1 MAKTLED
8 ITKTPMSTTLK
19 DHDGAR
25 WMAPEVIEDE
35 SPSKASDAY
44 SFAMSILEMLTEKP
58 PLYEHKR
65 DLTIIRIMAMEGP
78 IRPKRPMAPEVMHWL
93 TNEVWE
99 LLERC
104 WTIEP
109 AARPTMEDL
118 MLDLKEISSPLTM
131 VL

>member
-8 ITKTPMSTTLK
+8 ITNTPMSTTLK

-25 WMAPEVIEDE
+25 WMAPELVEGE
-35 SPSKASDAY
+35 SPSNASDVY

-65 DLTIIRIMAMEGP
+65 DLAIIRIMAMKGP
-78 IRPKRPMAPEVMHWL
+78 IRPKRPAGPEVVRWL
-93 TNEVWE
+93 TDKIWE

-104 WTIEP
+104 WTLDP
-109 AARPTMEDL
+109 AARPTMEDV
-118 MLDLKEISSPLTM
+118 MQDLEKI
-131 VL
+131 